1 MGQPVAITN
10 FEHSAAD
17 LRRFASRE
25 KSGEVVRRLL
35 GKLCISI
42 DGGGFEA
49 NELFDGWI

>member
-35 GKLCISI
+35 GKLCISF
-42 DGGGFEA
+42 GFPYQ
-49 NELFDGWI
+49 FDFCKLSLH